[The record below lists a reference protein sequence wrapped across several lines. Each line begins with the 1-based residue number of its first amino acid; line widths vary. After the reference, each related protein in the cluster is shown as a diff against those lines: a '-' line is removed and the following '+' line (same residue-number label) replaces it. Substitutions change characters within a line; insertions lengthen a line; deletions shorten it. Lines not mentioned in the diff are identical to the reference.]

1 MEKQKEIIITEN
13 GVYEKINDNGRIVIP
28 HSQKKEIKNEKETT
42 LDGIGRIQLSKN
54 ILQRMK
60 IKNGDKLEVYAS
72 GKNVIL
78 KKLKIRKTET
88 RENTMIIDDKYEI
101 KVQISNLDF
110 NTNHKTTTVDELGRI
125 LIWSEI
131 RKKVNII
138 ENDTL
143 KVCVKDNM
151 IILIPKRKC

>member
-78 KKLKIRKTET
+78 KKLKIRKKET